1 VTDTEPAAV
10 APALEASASPAA
22 LDAIASAYDEHAPVI
37 FRVLRR
43 FGVPDTALDDAVQ
56 DVFLVACRR
65 YAEFEGRSSTRTWL
79 YGIARRVARDHRRSR
94 QRGLRETSEI
104 EKLRTTRD
112 PASITESAEAARLLD
127 CALEGMSETLREVYV
142 LLELEELSAPEIA
155 RLIDVPLNTV
165 YSRVR
170 LARQHVQTFMR
181 ELLGARRTS

>member
-1 VTDTEPAAV
+1 MTETLETAAL
-10 APALEASASPAA
+10 APALAPASPAT
-22 LDAIASAYDEHAPVI
+22 LEAIASAYDEHAPVI

-43 FGVPDTALDDAVQ
+43 FGVPDAAVDDAVQ

-79 YGIARRVARDHRRSR
+79 YGIARRVARDYRRDR
-94 QRGLRETSEI
+94 QRELRASSDVDR
-104 EKLRTTRD
+104 LHASRD
-112 PASITESAEAARLLD
+112 PASISESAEAARLLD

-155 RLIDVPLNTV
+155 RLMDLPLNTV

-181 ELLGARRTS
+181 ELRSARRTP